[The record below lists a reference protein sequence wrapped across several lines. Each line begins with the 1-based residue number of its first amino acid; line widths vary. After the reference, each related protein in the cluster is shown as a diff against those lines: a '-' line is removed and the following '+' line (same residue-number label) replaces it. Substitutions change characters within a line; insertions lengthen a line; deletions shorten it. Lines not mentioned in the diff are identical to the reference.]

1 MEGIVRLY
9 FQLIPSPLSEVM
21 FVLIL
26 ELHFIVM
33 ARFVVSL
40 LTVGVL
46 LLVLLLL
53 EQRIVLGL

>member
-33 ARFVVSL
+33 VQFVVNL
-40 LTVGVL
+40 LIVGVV

-53 EQRIVLGL
+53 VQRIVLG